1 MTRAG
6 RGQAAAAGGGEPPEK
21 MALRDGSSQTGYR
34 ATGMSPPSGGGRR
47 PRNAEPASRQAASSD
62 TGALGLVGH
71 TPLVMLQRIRPEG
84 GAAIWAKA
92 EFLNPGGSVKDRP
105 ALSMIEA
112 AESEGK
118 VSQGAT
124 VVEATSGNTGISL
137 AMIAAVRGYKC
148 VLVMPEDMS
157 VERRYVLRAYG
168 AEIVL
173 TPAAEGMIGAVKR
186 AQEIVRKTPGAYMPS
201 QFENTAN
208 PESHEKG
215 TAPEILEQCGGALDA
230 FVAGV
235 GTGGTITGVGR
246 VLRARLGRGVLVV
259 AVEPAQ
265 SAVLS
270 GRPPGMHAIQGL
282 GAGFVPAILDRA
294 VIDEVMTVS
303 DVAAE
308 RMARRLA
315 REEGLLVGPSSGAN
329 VHAAHQIA
337 ERFPGGKVVTIL
349 CDSGERYLF

>member
-1 MTRAG
+1 MRNS
-6 RGQAAAAGGGEPPEK
+6 AAF
-21 MALRDGSSQTGYR
+21 DGLGC
-34 ATGMSPPSGGGRR
+34 ATPT
-47 PRNAEPASRQAASSD
+47 NC
-62 TGALGLVGH
+62 T
-71 TPLVMLQRIRPEG
+71 
-84 GAAIWAKA
+84 
-92 EFLNPGGSVKDRP
+92 
-105 ALSMIEA
+105 
-112 AESEGK
+112 K
-118 VSQGAT
+118 VSAGAT
-124 VVEATSGNTGISL
+124 IVEATSGNTGISL

-173 TPAAEGMIGAVKR
+173 TPAQEGMMGAVKR
-186 AQEIVRKTPGAYMPS
+186 AEEIVRKTEGAYMPR
-201 QFENTAN
+201 QFDNAAN

-215 TAPEILEQCGGALDA
+215 TAEEILEQTDGVLDA

-246 VLRARLGRGVLVV
+246 VLRARLGRNVHIV

-270 GRPPGMHAIQGL
+270 GKPPGMHAIQGL
-282 GAGFVPAILDRA
+282 GAGFVPAILDRS
-294 VIDEVMTVS
+294 VIDEVVSVS

-315 REEGLLVGPSSGAN
+315 REEGLLIGPSSGAN

-337 ERFPGGKVVTIL
+337 GRFPGGKVVTIL